1 MYICVQRIC
10 NSASTVKVSRTRMK
24 DELQEADIRMYWA
37 VDDGIRKRTESIYPN
52 NSKSHSKHLAIGPEH
67 LPLLTGHFERVEAAL
82 LLKADSTS
90 TCHLLF
96 PFP

>member
-1 MYICVQRIC
+1 M
-10 NSASTVKVSRTRMK
+10 RTAYMQQCIHSQSFTNA
-24 DELQEADIRMYWA
+24 DERRAAGSHDIRMYWA